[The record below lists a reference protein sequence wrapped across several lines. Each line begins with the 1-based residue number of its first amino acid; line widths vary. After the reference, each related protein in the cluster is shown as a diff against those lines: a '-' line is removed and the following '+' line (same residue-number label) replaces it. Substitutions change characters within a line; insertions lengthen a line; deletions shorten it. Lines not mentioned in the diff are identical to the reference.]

1 MIITPLLQ
9 LAVDKEASDLFF
21 SVGAPIN
28 IKINSVVMP
37 VNAQKL
43 DAEAVKRIAYELMTP
58 EQIATFE
65 DTMEM
70 NFSYR
75 VPEIGNYRVNIFR
88 QRGNISVVIRYIRN
102 KILNIEEL
110 NLPPILKQLIMDK
123 HGLVLVV
130 GATGSGKSTTLATM
144 MEYRNTTSTGH
155 ILTVE
160 DPIEYLFRHDK
171 SIINQREIGADTL
184 SYEHALVS
192 AMREAPDVLMIGEVR
207 DRETLKHAMIFAQ
220 SGHLCLTTLHANNSY
235 HALNRIVN
243 FFPHDARQAVLSDLA
258 MCLRAV
264 ISQRLVKNLQGKLIP
279 AVEILLNTTLIAD
292 LIRKDEIDKIRDA
305 IEQSVSPGSQTFEQ
319 ALYKLFKN
327 GEITKEDAMQN
338 ADSAGNLSALID
350 FSRTSQMKAFNPD
363 GMSPDGKSAAPA
375 AANFGNI
382 TLNLDTPSAGNK

>member
-28 IKINSVVMP
+28 IKINNVVMP

-58 EQIATFE
+58 EQTATFE

-75 VPEIGNYRVNIFR
+75 VPSIGNYRVNIFR

-110 NLPPILKQLIMDK
+110 NLPQILKQLIMDK

-144 MEYRNTTSTGH
+144 MEFRNTTSTGH
-155 ILTVE
+155 ILTIE

-243 FFPHDARQAVLSDLA
+243 FFPQDARQAVLSDLA

-292 LIRKDEIDKIRDA
+292 LIRKDEIEKIRDA

-319 ALYKLFKN
+319 ALYRLFKN

-363 GMSPDGKSAAPA
+363 GMPPSGKPTASAAD
-375 AANFGNI
+375 FGNI
-382 TLNLDTPSAGNK
+382 TLDLDAPAK